1 MSLEKFSHLTILL
14 ADDHPMYRRGLR
26 NTIKTFGFNGV
37 IFEAK
42 NGNEVIGFHRQYL
55 IDLYIL
61 DYKMPELNGCEA
73 ANIILRFDPK
83 TKIILNTMYDE
94 PSLISSF
101 FKSGIMGYID
111 KNSEPE
117 QLVQAIQQVLNGWGT
132 YNSLEERNAYSSVDC
147 ATIQF
152 TKREKEVI
160 ELLVQGYR
168 THDIAQKLNLTF
180 KTVETYRCRLLDKV
194 SVKNTS

>member
-1 MSLEKFSHLTILL
+1 
-14 ADDHPMYRRGLR
+14 MYRRGLR
-26 NTIKTFGFNGV
+26 NAIKSFGFNGV
-37 IFEAK
+37 IFEAT
-42 NGNEVIGFHRQYL
+42 NGNEVISYHRQYL

-61 DYKMPELNGCEA
+61 DYKMPELTGYEA

-83 TKIILNTMYDE
+83 AKIILNTMYDE
-94 PSLISSF
+94 NSLISAIF
-101 FKSGIMGYID
+101 EAGILGYID

-117 QLVQAIQQVLNGWGT
+117 QFEQAIRYVLNGWGI
-132 YNSLEERNAYSSVDC
+132 YNSLEERGNAYSSVDC

-160 ELLVQGYR
+160 ELLAQGYR
-168 THDIAQKLNLTF
+168 THEIAQKLNRTF

-194 SVKNTS
+194 SVRNTSELLHYAHRNGLI